1 MTNPISHEDLMRF
14 LDDELRPEER
24 VRVEAA
30 LAGSTELQRE
40 LAIFRAMRADLMA
53 LPGPSRS
60 GSSVW
65 GAVSRRLTRPV
76 GWVLMVG
83 GFLVWTGFGIW
94 VYATSPANPVEK
106 LAVGA
111 LGIGFLI
118 LLTSAILDRLQE
130 WKGDPYRDIER

>member
-1 MTNPISHEDLMRF
+1 
-14 LDDELRPEER
+14 
-24 VRVEAA
+24 
-30 LAGSTELQRE
+30 
-40 LAIFRAMRADLMA
+40 
-53 LPGPSRS
+53 
-60 GSSVW
+60 
-65 GAVSRRLTRPV
+65 
-76 GWVLMVG
+76 MVG